1 MRTTNTVRTWIL
13 IILIVFIAGFMYVY
27 RDRVDTYAHMA
38 LRPMQTALDGNYGQ
52 QKTHPKAKPHKGNSH
67 KQSHE
72 KNAQKH
78 K

>member
-38 LRPMQTALDGNYGQ
+38 LRPMQTALDGDYDRS
-52 QKTHPKAKPHKGNSH
+52 KANPHKGNSH
-67 KQSHE
+67 KQSRE
-72 KNAQKH
+72 KNVQKH

>member
-27 RDRVDTYAHMA
+27 RNQVGTYAHMA
-38 LRPMQTALDGNYGQ
+38 LRPMQTALNGNYGQ
-52 QKTHPKAKPHKGNSH
+52 PKASPKAKPHKDNSH

-72 KNAQKH
+72 KNVQKH

>member
-27 RDRVDTYAHMA
+27 RNRVDTYAHMA
-38 LRPMQTALDGNYGQ
+38 LRPMQTALNGNYGQ
-52 QKTHPKAKPHKGNSH
+52 PKASPKAKPHKGNSH